1 MKCESRGNVISEMMI
16 YEDANDDDTD
26 DDDDDAADDV
36 DEEGMRGEEGLEPY

>member
-1 MKCESRGNVISEMMI
+1 MKMMEMKMPI
-16 YEDANDDDTD
+16 ANDDDTD